1 MKSSVIRQVV
11 ILGAIAIISI
21 IAIQSHWVLRTWD
34 LREQEF
40 HRSVNIALRK
50 VAENLSELNESVLPL
65 KNLVTRVS
73 SNYYVVNME
82 DVIDAGQLEFFLQKE
97 FEALAMNIDFEYAIF
112 DCSSDEMVYGNYCTY
127 SVDSKD
133 DVELGKLPKYD
144 QFTYYFGVK
153 FPTRSS
159 YLVGKMQ
166 LSIIFTVM
174 LFVTILFFAYAMFVI
189 LRQRRLSQM
198 QKDFINN
205 MTHEFKTPISTIK
218 ISADVFLKNEA
229 IQKDDRL
236 MRYANIINEQNQ
248 RLNNQ
253 VEKVLQL
260 AKIERDSFKLNYEK
274 VDVHE
279 LINSTLQSV
288 QLNISKA
295 GGVLKSKLNATDPI
309 IEADKLHLSNIIYN
323 LLDNAVKYCK
333 EKPEVLIE
341 TSEFEGKIILKL
353 EDKGIGIAKENQSKV
368 FDKFYR
374 IPTGNVHNVKGFGL
388 GLFYLKKICDAH
400 DWKIK
405 LESEIDKGTS
415 ISILMK
421 REK

>member
-21 IAIQSHWVLRTWD
+21 IAIQSYWVLKTWD

-50 VAENLSELNESVLPL
+50 VAENLSELNQSVLPL
-65 KNLVTRVS
+65 KNLVTRLS
-73 SNYYVVNME
+73 SNYYIVNME
-82 DVIDAGQLEFFLQKE
+82 DVIDAGQLEYFLQKE

-112 DCSSDEMVYGNYCTY
+112 DCSSDEMVYGNYCSY
-127 SVDSKD
+127 SVEPKD
-133 DVELGKLPKYD
+133 NVELGKLPKYD

-153 FPTRSS
+153 FPTKSS
-159 YLVGKMQ
+159 YLIGKMQ
-166 LSIIFTVM
+166 LSIIFTI
-174 LFVTILFFAYAMFVI
+174 ILFITIIFFVYAIFVI

-218 ISADVFLKNEA
+218 ISADVFLGNES
-229 IQKDDRL
+229 IQTDDRL
-236 MRYANIINEQNQ
+236 RRYATIIKEQNQ

-260 AKIERDSFKLNYEK
+260 AKIERDSFKLSLEK
-274 VDVHE
+274 IDLHE
-279 LINSTLQSV
+279 LLMSTLQSV
-288 QLNISKA
+288 SLRVNEKNGSIKNDLRA
-295 GGVLKSKLNATDPI
+295 ANPI
-309 IEADKLHLSNIIYN
+309 IKADKLHLSNIVYN

-333 EKPEVLIE
+333 EKPEITVE
-341 TSEFEGKIILKL
+341 TCEVEGQIKL
-353 EDKGIGIAKENQSKV
+353 TIKDRGIGIAKEHQSKV
-368 FDKFYR
+368 FNKFYR

-388 GLFYLKKICDAH
+388 GLFYVKKICDAH
-400 DWKIK
+400 NWKIN
-405 LESEIDKGTS
+405 LESEIDNGTS
-415 ISILMK
+415 ISIMIK
-421 REK
+421 R